1 MRFKRSVRTALV
13 TAAAL
18 VAGACGPA
26 PSNPEPLP
34 WSQFTLGAGVTQG
47 NAHATAGATSADGS
61 VQAFIS
67 GASNLV
73 PGDTNNTADVF
84 VRANGTTT
92 RIAEGVSGPVF
103 ISADGRF
110 VSFSQ
115 NALVFDRQTSTLIDL
130 GVTAVGVEGTA
141 WVSSSGTEAVF
152 GIGDSLFG
160 PSAASCWIRPL
171 DLGPATS
178 CNPDPTVATGLL
190 AASADL
196 NRILVQIF
204 PTNTAR
210 YLALVDRA
218 AGTITPLTGIS
229 APIGSAAISPN
240 GRYIAWP
247 EVASLVNPFPS
258 TVSVYDTTLTVS
270 AFTPPADPNG
280 LVQPIASQTTD
291 TPSSPGPMPRISSV
305 ATRTVVDVFR
315 IDVTAATAVRV
326 SRTESGRS
334 WRIRRSCPAPFSRR
348 WDVHAG
354 RVVRQRSALDDRHEW
369 SIRLHARADL
379 TGGVRPPPQRRGGGG
394 THRTGARATGG
405 SRPCRDRR
413 VRTGRRAVTERSR
426 SARSDRGPC
435 AGGRP
440 R

>member
-258 TVSVYDTTLTVS
+258 TVSVYDTQTLTVS

-280 LVQPIASQTTD
+280 LVQPIAIANDGHTVLAWSYATNLVSGD
-291 TPSSPGPMPRISSV
+291 TN
-305 ATRTVVDVFR
+305 AVVDVFR

-326 SRTESGRS
+326 SRTESGAQLAHPS
-334 WRIRRSCPAPFSRR
+334 FTALHPSAVDGTFT
-348 WDVHAG
+348 
-354 RVVRQRSALDDRHEW
+354 RVALCASEALSTID
-369 SIRLHARADL
+369 
-379 TGGVRPPPQRRGGGG
+379 TNGQ
-394 THRTGARATGG
+394 
-405 SRPCRDRR
+405 
-413 VRTGRRAVTERSR
+413 
-426 SARSDRGPC
+426 SDCTLVPI
-435 AGGRP
+435 
-440 R
+440 